1 MGTWIN
7 RLTGLSPRR
16 RSDRRDFWKEGVEE
30 VVLLAALRHN
40 ENMEIK
46 EMLAEQDSF
55 EEWLAFGFARGW
67 VGAPICYTHDGLPT
81 TEQEDAEFEEH
92 DPCIHILRLYEDAE
106 MKRGVEENHSPS
118 QWRASNRGMK

>member
-1 MGTWIN
+1 
-7 RLTGLSPRR
+7 
-16 RSDRRDFWKEGVEE
+16 
-30 VVLLAALRHN
+30 
-40 ENMEIK
+40 MEIK